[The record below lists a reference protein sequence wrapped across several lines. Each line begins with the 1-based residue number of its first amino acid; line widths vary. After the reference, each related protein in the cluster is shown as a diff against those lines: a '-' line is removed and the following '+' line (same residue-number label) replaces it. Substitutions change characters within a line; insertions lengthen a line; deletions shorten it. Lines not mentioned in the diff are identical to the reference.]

1 MICPSCHA
9 DVPGTPKF
17 CNKCGTPFA
26 AATAAAAS
34 SPAAA
39 PTKVCPQC
47 GTVNAAAA
55 RFCKNDGYNFSAGP
69 AAAAPV
75 RPQTPAPAGPVAPQ
89 RPQPAPSSA
98 APTQASIPGSVPCP
112 TCGTLNPPNAKFCKK
127 DGTALGSAAAAPA
140 APRMPVAPRAPI
152 APPPA
157 PVAPKVSAPIELALE
172 PELEPAFEPEE
183 VGAAPRPQA
192 LSQSIEARPMAEER
206 RVQTAPPP
214 AAERRAPRPEPREP
228 GVEHGKKR
236 SPFAL
241 IAIVLGILLAA
252 SAAGGVLYWKGVI
265 GNRQES
271 VADAINVA
279 ARDQGF
285 DAVTI
290 NVSKDWIASVSGSV
304 TGQVKKDELLA
315 LIRQNT
321 NIKSVTETLV
331 VHPGADELGQQ
342 LSDALAARGFKTV
355 TATVGPDLIATLTG
369 TVDDPSQA
377 TVALDTARGVAG
389 LKDVQSAIKLSVNAR
404 QTALTQALAQGGFD
418 QVTAQVI
425 DDNTVNVTGNVYSQE
440 DKDKLQQLVANTT
453 GAATINDTTQIVE
466 RPVVINPAQ
475 VEADINKALQK
486 AGLSSIAAVVD
497 EKLNAT
503 LVGTVARASDRDKA
517 LKAARKV
524 TTVKA
529 LRSEIEV
536 AGAAP
541 TPPPAPVVRES
552 AALGAIKGQWVG
564 RIEGLFGSLFT
575 LNITGGPLGQD
586 VGTSVYGAGKGT
598 CGGTLTL
605 TSDSSPDFT
614 FTDNLDRTSML
625 CPGGGIIKMHVSGAG
640 QAVIEW
646 YRPKNPD
653 KRSAKGVAIRK

>member
-1 MICPSCHA
+1 VACPS
-9 DVPGTPKF
+9 
-17 CNKCGTPFA
+17 
-26 AATAAAAS
+26 
-34 SPAAA
+34 
-39 PTKVCPQC
+39 
-47 GTVNAAAA
+47 
-55 RFCKNDGYNFSAGP
+55 
-69 AAAAPV
+69 
-75 RPQTPAPAGPVAPQ
+75 
-89 RPQPAPSSA
+89 
-98 APTQASIPGSVPCP
+98 
-112 TCGTLNPPNAKFCKK
+112 CGTLNPPNAKFCKK

-140 APRMPVAPRAPI
+140 AP
-152 APPPA
+152 
-157 PVAPKVSAPIELALE
+157 KVSTPIELALA
-172 PELEPAFEPEE
+172 PDLEPA
-183 VGAAPRPQA
+183 PRAQAIPQP
-192 LSQSIEARPMAEER
+192 IEAKPVAEER
-206 RVQTAPPP
+206 RVQMAPPP
-214 AAERRAPRPEPREP
+214 AAERRAPRPVPREP
-228 GVEHGKKR
+228 EVEHKKKR

-252 SAAGGVLYWKGVI
+252 SAAGGVLYWKGMI

-271 VADAINVA
+271 VAEAINVA

-290 NVSKDWIASVSGSV
+290 DVSKDWIASVSGSV
-304 TGQVKKDELLA
+304 TGQVRKDELLA
-315 LIRQNT
+315 LVRQNT
-321 NIKSVTETLV
+321 NITSVTETLV

-404 QTALTQALAQGGFD
+404 QTALTQALAQRGFD

-453 GAATINDTTQIVE
+453 GAATVNDTTQIVE
-466 RPVVINPAQ
+466 RPVVVNPAQ

-503 LVGTVARASDRDKA
+503 LVGTVSRASDRDRAMKT
-517 LKAARKV
+517 ARKV
-524 TTVKA
+524 TTLKA

-541 TPPPAPVVRES
+541 TPPPAPVVKES
-552 AALGAIKGQWVG
+552 AALSAIKGQWVG

-586 VGTSVYGAGKGT
+586 VGISIYGAGKGT

-605 TSDSSPDFT
+605 NTESSPDFT
-614 FTDNLDRTSML
+614 FTENLDRTSLM
-625 CPGGGIIKMHVSGAG
+625 CPGGGIIKMKVTGTG
-640 QAVIEW
+640 QAVFEW
-646 YRPKNPD
+646 YRPKNPG
-653 KRSAKGVAIRK
+653 KRYAKGVAVKK

>member
-1 MICPSCHA
+1 MICPSCQA

-17 CNKCGTPFA
+17 CNKCGAPFA
-26 AATAAAAS
+26 AVTAAAAS
-34 SPAAA
+34 APASAA
-39 PTKVCPQC
+39 TKVCPQC

-55 RFCKNDGYNFSAGP
+55 RFCKKDGYNFAAGP
-69 AAAAPV
+69 AAAAPPK
-75 RPQTPAPAGPVAPQ
+75 PQTPPPAAPVATP
-89 RPQPAPSSA
+89 RPQPAPPSA
-98 APTQASIPGSVPCP
+98 APTQASIPGSVACP
-112 TCGTLNPPNAKFCKK
+112 SCGTLNPPNAKFCKK

-140 APRMPVAPRAPI
+140 AP
-152 APPPA
+152 
-157 PVAPKVSAPIELALE
+157 KVSTPIELALA
-172 PELEPAFEPEE
+172 PDLEPA
-183 VGAAPRPQA
+183 PRAQAIPQP
-192 LSQSIEARPMAEER
+192 IEAKPVAEER
-206 RVQTAPPP
+206 RVQMAPPP
-214 AAERRAPRPEPREP
+214 AAERRAPRPVPREP
-228 GVEHGKKR
+228 EVEHKKKR

-252 SAAGGVLYWKGVI
+252 SAAGGVLYWKGMI

-271 VADAINVA
+271 VAEAINVA

-290 NVSKDWIASVSGSV
+290 DVSKDWIASVSGSV
-304 TGQVKKDELLA
+304 TGQVRKDELLA
-315 LIRQNT
+315 LVRQNT
-321 NIKSVTETLV
+321 NITSVTETLV

-404 QTALTQALAQGGFD
+404 QTALTQALAQRGFD

-453 GAATINDTTQIVE
+453 GAATVNDTTQIVE
-466 RPVVINPAQ
+466 RPVVVNPAQ

-503 LVGTVARASDRDKA
+503 LVGTVSRASDRDRAMKT
-517 LKAARKV
+517 ARKV
-524 TTVKA
+524 TTLKA

-541 TPPPAPVVRES
+541 TPPPAPVVKES
-552 AALGAIKGQWVG
+552 AALSAIKGQWVG

-586 VGTSVYGAGKGT
+586 VGISIYGAGKGT

-605 TSDSSPDFT
+605 NTESSPDFT
-614 FTDNLDRTSML
+614 FTENLDRTSLM
-625 CPGGGIIKMHVSGAG
+625 CPGGGIIKMKVTGTG
-640 QAVIEW
+640 QAVFEW
-646 YRPKNPD
+646 YRPKNPG
-653 KRSAKGVAIRK
+653 KRYAKGVAVKK